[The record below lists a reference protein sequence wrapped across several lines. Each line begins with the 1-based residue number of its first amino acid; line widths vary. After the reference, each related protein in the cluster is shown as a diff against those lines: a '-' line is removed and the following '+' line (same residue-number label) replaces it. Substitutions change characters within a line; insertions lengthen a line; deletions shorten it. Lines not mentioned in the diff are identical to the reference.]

1 MSSPPPKPIAKYRTL
16 VSCQVGK
23 LAEVLATNHPSSSY
37 AGPLQTSP
45 VSSYDETKDV
55 FETQNTRY
63 VPGPFA
69 KWPDGED
76 CPVHS
81 R

>member
-1 MSSPPPKPIAKYRTL
+1 MSSSNQKPVVKYRTL

-23 LAEVLATNHPSSSY
+23 LAEVHTVNHPSSNN
-37 AGPLQTSP
+37 AGPQQTST
-45 VSSYDETKDV
+45 VITYDEATGV

-69 KWPDGED
+69 KWPHGED
-76 CPVHS
+76 CAVND
-81 R
+81 